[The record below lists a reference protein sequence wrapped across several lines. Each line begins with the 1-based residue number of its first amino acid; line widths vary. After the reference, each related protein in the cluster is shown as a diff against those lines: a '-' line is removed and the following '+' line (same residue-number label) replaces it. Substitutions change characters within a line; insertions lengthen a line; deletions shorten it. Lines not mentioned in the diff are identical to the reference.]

1 MENLVLGA
9 PRTHVRLGL
18 VRPECGTIFMPNLER
33 RACSHVPTM
42 VYLDSDHVDHHDD
55 CVYRPSPPMPTHT
68 LPATEGQTCDLQPFG
83 LVPMYSTPGRPS
95 RSPTSLGHH
104 LHLSPPI
111 REQQPADLWEFRS
124 STNDSKDSPAP
135 RCQSPKHI
143 SKYPEKQRLC
153 MSPPIP
159 QGMPSRA
166 RIALVDSFETPTIES
181 PMHGINHWSSTVR
194 IL

>member
-42 VYLDSDHVDHHDD
+42 VYLDSDHIDHDD

-68 LPATEGQTCDLQPFG
+68 LPATPSQTCDFQSFG

-104 LHLSPPI
+104 LHLSPPV

-153 MSPPIP
+153 MSPPIH
-159 QGMPSRA
+159 QGMSSRA
-166 RIALVDSFETPTIES
+166 RIALVDSFESPTIES
-181 PMHGINHWSSTVR
+181 PMHGTNHWSSTVR